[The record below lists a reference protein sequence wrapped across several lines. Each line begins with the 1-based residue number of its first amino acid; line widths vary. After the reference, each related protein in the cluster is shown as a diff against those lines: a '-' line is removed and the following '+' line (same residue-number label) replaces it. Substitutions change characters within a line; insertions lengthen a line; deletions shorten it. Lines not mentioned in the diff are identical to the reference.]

1 MMANRDIVSE
11 AVEQAEAMKAAAY
24 ENAKNVLVEAMSTN
38 LQAAVAEAID
48 EKLDTEDVEISEE
61 VVAEETVEEG
71 AHDTD
76 EMEDKDEMG
85 HMPEMEDEDDDD
97 EDDEE
102 VNIDID
108 IDADGDD
115 DDEEDLDEVDLDE
128 VIEIVE
134 DEDDMDEIHGKDKEE
149 MAHMKKEIAKDTDEV
164 DMDEVDMDE
173 VDMDEVDMED
183 DEDVDEIKYEAAVR
197 EVEKLRTENK
207 RYAKALKVLRTRIE
221 EVNLF
226 NARLAAATDVMN
238 QVTLTK
244 EQKERV
250 VEHFDSCDTLDE
262 VTRMAGVLKEAH
274 ETHTPSKNRTQRPN
288 VQSVISE
295 NNKTEAPSGFDRLAQ
310 LAGL

>member
-97 EDDEE
+97 DDDEE
-102 VNIDID
+102 VDIDID

-115 DDEEDLDEVDLDE
+115 DDEEELDEVDLDE

-134 DEDDMDEIHGKDKEE
+134 DEDDMDEGMHGDKEE
-149 MAHMKKEIAKDTDEV
+149 GAHDADEG
-164 DMDEVDMDE
+164 E
-173 VDMDEVDMED
+173 DMDEVDMED
-183 DEDVDEIKYEAAVR
+183 DEDMDEIGMKKKYESAVA
-197 EVEKLRTENK
+197 EAEELRTENR

-274 ETHTPSKNRTQRPN
+274 ETHAPSKNRTQRPN

>member
-1 MMANRDIVSE
+1 MANRDIVSE

-134 DEDDMDEIHGKDKEE
+134 DEDDMEEGMHGDKEE
-149 MAHMKKEIAKDTDEV
+149 GAHDADEDE
-164 DMDEVDMDE
+164 DME
-173 VDMDEVDMED
+173 EVDMED
-183 DEDVDEIKYEAAVR
+183 DEDVEEIGKMYKEAVA
-197 EVEKLRTENK
+197 EVETLRTENK

-274 ETHTPSKNRTQRPN
+274 ETNAPSKNRAQRPN

-295 NNKTEAPSGFDRLAQ
+295 NNKTEAPNSFDRLAQ

>member
-1 MMANRDIVSE
+1 MANRDIVSE

-97 EDDEE
+97 DDDEE
-102 VNIDID
+102 VDIDID

-115 DDEEDLDEVDLDE
+115 DDEEELDEVDLDE

-134 DEDDMDEIHGKDKEE
+134 DEDDMDEGMHGDKEE
-149 MAHMKKEIAKDTDEV
+149 GAHDADEG
-164 DMDEVDMDE
+164 E
-173 VDMDEVDMED
+173 DMDEVDMED
-183 DEDVDEIKYEAAVR
+183 DEDMDEIGMKKKYESAVA
-197 EVEKLRTENK
+197 EAEELRTENR

-274 ETHTPSKNRTQRPN
+274 ETSAPSKNRAQRPN

>member
-115 DDEEDLDEVDLDE
+115 DEEDLDEVDLDE

-134 DEDDMDEIHGKDKEE
+134 DEDDMDEGMHGDKEE
-149 MAHMKKEIAKDTDEV
+149 GAHDADEG
-164 DMDEVDMDE
+164 E
-173 VDMDEVDMED
+173 DMDEVDMED
-183 DEDVDEIKYEAAVR
+183 DEDMDEIGMKKKYESAVA
-197 EVEKLRTENK
+197 EAEELRTENR

-274 ETHTPSKNRTQRPN
+274 ETNAPSKNRAQRPN

>member
-1 MMANRDIVSE
+1 MANRDIVSE

-134 DEDDMDEIHGKDKEE
+134 DEDDMDEGMHGDKEE
-149 MAHMKKEIAKDTDEV
+149 GAHDADEG
-164 DMDEVDMDE
+164 E
-173 VDMDEVDMED
+173 DMDEVDMED
-183 DEDVDEIKYEAAVR
+183 DEDMDEIGMKKKYESAVA
-197 EVEKLRTENK
+197 EAEELRTENR

-274 ETHTPSKNRTQRPN
+274 ETSAPSKNRAARPN

>member
-1 MMANRDIVSE
+1 MANRDIVSE

-115 DDEEDLDEVDLDE
+115 DDEEELDEVDLDE

-134 DEDDMDEIHGKDKEE
+134 DEDDMEEGMHGDKEE
-149 MAHMKKEIAKDTDEV
+149 GAHDADEG
-164 DMDEVDMDE
+164 E
-173 VDMDEVDMED
+173 DMDEVDMED
-183 DEDVDEIKYEAAVR
+183 DEDMDEIGMKKKYESAVA
-197 EVEKLRTENK
+197 EAEELRTENR

-274 ETHTPSKNRTQRPN
+274 ETHAPSKNRAQRPN

>member
-85 HMPEMEDEDDDD
+85 HMPEMEDEDDAD

-108 IDADGDD
+108 NDADGDD
-115 DDEEDLDEVDLDE
+115 DEEDLDE

-134 DEDDMDEIHGKDKEE
+134 DEDDLDEGMHGDKEE
-149 MAHMKKEIAKDTDEV
+149 GAHDADEG
-164 DMDEVDMDE
+164 E
-173 VDMDEVDMED
+173 DMDEVDMED
-183 DEDVDEIKYEAAVR
+183 DEDMDEIGMKKKYESAVA
-197 EVEKLRTENK
+197 EAEELRTENR

-274 ETHTPSKNRTQRPN
+274 ETHTPSKNRAARPN

>member
-11 AVEQAEAMKAAAY
+11 AVEQAEAMKQAAY

-76 EMEDKDEMG
+76 EMEDKEEMAHMDEL
-85 HMPEMEDEDDDD
+85 EDEDEDDDD
-97 EDDEE
+97 DDEE
-102 VNIDID
+102 VDIDID

-115 DDEEDLDEVDLDE
+115 DDDEDEEELDEVEKTDEGMREDEVDEGEHEDADEGEDLDE
-128 VIEIVE
+128 
-134 DEDDMDEIHGKDKEE
+134 
-149 MAHMKKEIAKDTDEV
+149 
-164 DMDEVDMDE
+164 
-173 VDMDEVDMED
+173 ED
-183 DEDVDEIKYEAAVR
+183 DEDVEEIGKMYKEAVA
-197 EVEKLRTENK
+197 EVESLRTENK

-274 ETHTPSKNRTQRPN
+274 ETTTPSKNRTQRPN

-295 NNKTEAPSGFDRLAQ
+295 NKTEAPGGFDRLAQ

>member
-1 MMANRDIVSE
+1 MANRDIVSE

-76 EMEDKDEMG
+76 EMEDKEEMAHMDEL
-85 HMPEMEDEDDDD
+85 EDEDEDDDD
-97 EDDEE
+97 DDEE
-102 VNIDID
+102 VDIDID

-115 DDEEDLDEVDLDE
+115 DDDEDEEELDEVDLDE

-134 DEDDMDEIHGKDKEE
+134 DEDEVDEGEHEDTDEGEDMDE
-149 MAHMKKEIAKDTDEV
+149 
-164 DMDEVDMDE
+164 
-173 VDMDEVDMED
+173 ED
-183 DEDVDEIKYEAAVR
+183 DEDVEEIGKMYKEAVA
-197 EVEKLRTENK
+197 EVESLRTENK

-274 ETHTPSKNRTQRPN
+274 ETTTPSKNRTQRPN
-288 VQSVISE
+288 VQSVIS
-295 NNKTEAPSGFDRLAQ
+295 
-310 LAGL
+310 

>member
-1 MMANRDIVSE
+1 MANRDIVSE
-11 AVEQAEAMKAAAY
+11 AVEQAEAMKQAAY

-76 EMEDKDEMG
+76 EMEDKEEMAHMDEL
-85 HMPEMEDEDDDD
+85 EDEDEDDDD
-97 EDDEE
+97 DDEE
-102 VNIDID
+102 VDIDID

-115 DDEEDLDEVDLDE
+115 DDDEDEEELDEVDLDE

-134 DEDDMDEIHGKDKEE
+134 DED
-149 MAHMKKEIAKDTDEV
+149 EV
-164 DMDEVDMDE
+164 DEGEHEDADEGEDLDE
-173 VDMDEVDMED
+173 ED
-183 DEDVDEIKYEAAVR
+183 DEDVEEIGKMYKEAVA
-197 EVEKLRTENK
+197 EVESLRTENK

-274 ETHTPSKNRTQRPN
+274 ETTTPSKNRTQRPN

-295 NNKTEAPSGFDRLAQ
+295 NKTEAPGGFDRLAQ

>member
-97 EDDEE
+97 DDDEE
-102 VNIDID
+102 VDIDID
-108 IDADGDD
+108 IDADGD

-134 DEDDMDEIHGKDKEE
+134 DEDDMDEGMHGDKEE
-149 MAHMKKEIAKDTDEV
+149 GAHDADEG
-164 DMDEVDMDE
+164 E
-173 VDMDEVDMED
+173 DMDEVDMED
-183 DEDVDEIKYEAAVR
+183 DEDMDEIGMKKKYESAVA
-197 EVEKLRTENK
+197 EAEELRTENR

-274 ETHTPSKNRTQRPN
+274 ETHAPSKNRAQRPN

>member
-85 HMPEMEDEDDDD
+85 HIPEMEDEDDDD
-97 EDDEE
+97 DDDEE
-102 VNIDID
+102 VDIDID

-134 DEDDMDEIHGKDKEE
+134 DEDDMDEGMHGDKEE
-149 MAHMKKEIAKDTDEV
+149 GAHDADEG
-164 DMDEVDMDE
+164 E
-173 VDMDEVDMED
+173 DMDEVDMED
-183 DEDVDEIKYEAAVR
+183 DEDMDEIGMKKKYESAVA
-197 EVEKLRTENK
+197 EAEELRTENR

-274 ETHTPSKNRTQRPN
+274 ETHAPSKNRAQRPN

>member
-1 MMANRDIVSE
+1 MANRDIVSE
-11 AVEQAEAMKAAAY
+11 AVEQAEAMKQAAY

-76 EMEDKDEMG
+76 EMEDKEEMAHMDEL
-85 HMPEMEDEDDDD
+85 EDEDDDD
-97 EDDEE
+97 DDEE
-102 VNIDID
+102 VDIDID

-115 DDEEDLDEVDLDE
+115 DDDEDEEELDEVDLDE

-134 DEDDMDEIHGKDKEE
+134 DED
-149 MAHMKKEIAKDTDEV
+149 EV
-164 DMDEVDMDE
+164 DEGEHGDADEGEDLDE
-173 VDMDEVDMED
+173 ED
-183 DEDVDEIKYEAAVR
+183 DEDVEEIGKMYKEAVA
-197 EVEKLRTENK
+197 EVESLRTENK

-274 ETHTPSKNRTQRPN
+274 ETTAPSKNRTQRPN

-295 NNKTEAPSGFDRLAQ
+295 NKTEAPGGFDRLAQ

>member
-97 EDDEE
+97 DDEE
-102 VNIDID
+102 VDIDID

-134 DEDDMDEIHGKDKEE
+134 DEDDMDEGMHGDKEE
-149 MAHMKKEIAKDTDEV
+149 GAHDADEG
-164 DMDEVDMDE
+164 E
-173 VDMDEVDMED
+173 DMDEVDMED
-183 DEDVDEIKYEAAVR
+183 DEDMDEIGMKKKYESAVA
-197 EVEKLRTENK
+197 EAEELRTENR

-274 ETHTPSKNRTQRPN
+274 ETHAPSKNRAQRPN

>member
-1 MMANRDIVSE
+1 MANRDIVSE

-97 EDDEE
+97 DDDEE
-102 VNIDID
+102 VDIDID

-115 DDEEDLDEVDLDE
+115 DDEEELDEVDLDE

-134 DEDDMDEIHGKDKEE
+134 DEDDMDEGMHGDKEE
-149 MAHMKKEIAKDTDEV
+149 GAHDADEMK
-164 DMDEVDMDE
+164 DMDDDE
-173 VDMDEVDMED
+173 DMDEVDMED
-183 DEDVDEIKYEAAVR
+183 DEDVDEIKYEAAVK
-197 EVEKLRTENK
+197 EIEELRTENR

-274 ETHTPSKNRTQRPN
+274 ETHAPSKNRAQRPN

>member
-1 MMANRDIVSE
+1 MANRDIVSE

-61 VVAEETVEEG
+61 VVAEDTVEEG

-85 HMPEMEDEDDDD
+85 HMDELEDDD
-97 EDDEE
+97 
-102 VNIDID
+102 
-108 IDADGDD
+108 DD
-115 DDEEDLDEVDLDE
+115 DDEEEVDIDINIDADDDDDDEEELDEVDLDE

-134 DEDDMDEIHGKDKEE
+134 DEDDMDEGMHGDKEE
-149 MAHMKKEIAKDTDEV
+149 GAHDADEG
-164 DMDEVDMDE
+164 E
-173 VDMDEVDMED
+173 DMDEVDMED
-183 DEDVDEIKYEAAVR
+183 DEDMDEIGMKKKYESAVA
-197 EVEKLRTENK
+197 EAEELRTENR

-274 ETHTPSKNRTQRPN
+274 ETHAPSKNRAQRPN

>member
-1 MMANRDIVSE
+1 MANRDIVSE

-134 DEDDMDEIHGKDKEE
+134 DEDDMDEGMHGDKEE
-149 MAHMKKEIAKDTDEV
+149 GAHDADEG
-164 DMDEVDMDE
+164 E
-173 VDMDEVDMED
+173 DMDEVDMED
-183 DEDVDEIKYEAAVR
+183 DEDMDEIGMKKKYESAVA
-197 EVEKLRTENK
+197 EAEELRTENR

-274 ETHTPSKNRTQRPN
+274 ETHAPSKNRAQRPN

>member
-115 DDEEDLDEVDLDE
+115 DDEEELDEVDLDE

-134 DEDDMDEIHGKDKEE
+134 DEDDMDEGMHGDKEE
-149 MAHMKKEIAKDTDEV
+149 GAHDADEG
-164 DMDEVDMDE
+164 E
-173 VDMDEVDMED
+173 DMDEVDMED
-183 DEDVDEIKYEAAVR
+183 DEDMDEIGMKKKYESAVA
-197 EVEKLRTENK
+197 EAEELRTENR

>member
-11 AVEQAEAMKAAAY
+11 AVEQAEAMKQAAY

-76 EMEDKDEMG
+76 EMEDKDEMA
-85 HMPEMEDEDDDD
+85 HMDELEDEDDDD
-97 EDDEE
+97 DDEE
-102 VNIDID
+102 VDIDID

-115 DDEEDLDEVDLDE
+115 DDDEDEEELDEVDLDE

-134 DEDDMDEIHGKDKEE
+134 DEDEMDEGEHED
-149 MAHMKKEIAKDTDEV
+149 ADEG
-164 DMDEVDMDE
+164 E
-173 VDMDEVDMED
+173 DMDEVDMED
-183 DEDVDEIKYEAAVR
+183 DEDVEEIGKMYKEAVA
-197 EVEKLRTENK
+197 EVESLRTENK

-274 ETHTPSKNRTQRPN
+274 ETTAPSKNRTQRPN

-295 NNKTEAPSGFDRLAQ
+295 NKTEAPGGFDRLAQ

>member
-1 MMANRDIVSE
+1 MANRDIVSE

-61 VVAEETVEEG
+61 VVAEDTVEEG

-85 HMPEMEDEDDDD
+85 HMDELEDDDD
-97 EDDEE
+97 
-102 VNIDID
+102 
-108 IDADGDD
+108 DD
-115 DDEEDLDEVDLDE
+115 DDEEVDIDINIDADDDDDDEEELDEVDLDE

-134 DEDDMDEIHGKDKEE
+134 DEDDMDEGMHGDKEE
-149 MAHMKKEIAKDTDEV
+149 GAHDADEMK
-164 DMDEVDMDE
+164 DMDDDE
-173 VDMDEVDMED
+173 DMDEVDMED
-183 DEDVDEIKYEAAVR
+183 DEDVDEIKYEAAVK
-197 EVEKLRTENK
+197 EIEELRTENK

-295 NNKTEAPSGFDRLAQ
+295 NNKTEAPSGFDRLTQ

>member
-115 DDEEDLDEVDLDE
+115 DEEDLDEVDLDE

-134 DEDDMDEIHGKDKEE
+134 DEDDMDEGMHGDKEE
-149 MAHMKKEIAKDTDEV
+149 GAHDADEG
-164 DMDEVDMDE
+164 E
-173 VDMDEVDMED
+173 DMDEVDMED
-183 DEDVDEIKYEAAVR
+183 DEDMDEIGMKKKYESAVA
-197 EVEKLRTENK
+197 EAEELRTENR

-274 ETHTPSKNRTQRPN
+274 ETHAPSKNRAQRPN

>member
-85 HMPEMEDEDDDD
+85 HMPEMEDEED
-97 EDDEE
+97 DDEE
-102 VNIDID
+102 VDIDID

-115 DDEEDLDEVDLDE
+115 DDEEELDEVDLDE

-134 DEDDMDEIHGKDKEE
+134 DEDDMDEGMHGDKEE
-149 MAHMKKEIAKDTDEV
+149 GAHDADEG
-164 DMDEVDMDE
+164 E
-173 VDMDEVDMED
+173 DMDEVDMED
-183 DEDVDEIKYEAAVR
+183 DEDMDEIGMKKKYESAVA
-197 EVEKLRTENK
+197 EAEELRTENR

-274 ETHTPSKNRTQRPN
+274 ETSAPSKNRAARPN

>member
-1 MMANRDIVSE
+1 MANRDIVSE

-115 DDEEDLDEVDLDE
+115 DEEDLDEVDLDE
-128 VIEIVE
+128 VIEIVD
-134 DEDDMDEIHGKDKEE
+134 DEDDMEEGMHGDKEE
-149 MAHMKKEIAKDTDEV
+149 GAHDADEME
-164 DMDEVDMDE
+164 DMDEVDMD
-173 VDMDEVDMED
+173 D
-183 DEDVDEIKYEAAVR
+183 DEDVEEIGKMYKEAVA
-197 EVEKLRTENK
+197 EVQTLRTENK

-274 ETHTPSKNRTQRPN
+274 ETNAPSKNRAQRPN

-295 NNKTEAPSGFDRLAQ
+295 NNKTEAPNSFDRLAQ

>member
-1 MMANRDIVSE
+1 MANRDIVSE

-134 DEDDMDEIHGKDKEE
+134 DEDDMEEGMHGDKEE
-149 MAHMKKEIAKDTDEV
+149 GAHDADEGE
-164 DMDEVDMDE
+164 DME
-173 VDMDEVDMED
+173 EVDMED
-183 DEDVDEIKYEAAVR
+183 DEDVEEIGKMYKEAVA
-197 EVEKLRTENK
+197 EVETLRTENK

-274 ETHTPSKNRTQRPN
+274 ETNAPSKNRAQRPN

-295 NNKTEAPSGFDRLAQ
+295 NNKTEAPNSFDRLAQ

>member
-1 MMANRDIVSE
+1 MANRDIVSE

-48 EKLDTEDVEISEE
+48 EKLDTEDVEISVE

-76 EMEDKDEMG
+76 EMDDKDEMG
-85 HMPEMEDEDDDD
+85 HMPEMEDDDDDD
-97 EDDEE
+97 EDDED

-134 DEDDMDEIHGKDKEE
+134 DEDDMDEGMHGDKEE
-149 MAHMKKEIAKDTDEV
+149 GAHDADEMK
-164 DMDEVDMDE
+164 DMDDDE
-173 VDMDEVDMED
+173 DMDEVDMED
-183 DEDVDEIKYEAAVR
+183 DEDVDEIKYEAAVK
-197 EVEKLRTENK
+197 EIEELRTENR

-295 NNKTEAPSGFDRLAQ
+295 NNKTEAPSGFDRLTQ

>member
-134 DEDDMDEIHGKDKEE
+134 DEDDMEEGMHGDKEE
-149 MAHMKKEIAKDTDEV
+149 GAHGADEG
-164 DMDEVDMDE
+164 E
-173 VDMDEVDMED
+173 DMDEVDMED
-183 DEDVDEIKYEAAVR
+183 DEDMDEIGMKKKYESAVA
-197 EVEKLRTENK
+197 EAEELRTENR

-274 ETHTPSKNRTQRPN
+274 ETSAPSKNRAARPN

>member
-115 DDEEDLDEVDLDE
+115 DDEEELDEVDLDE

-134 DEDDMDEIHGKDKEE
+134 DEDDMDEGMHGDKEE
-149 MAHMKKEIAKDTDEV
+149 GAHDADEG
-164 DMDEVDMDE
+164 E
-173 VDMDEVDMED
+173 DMDEVDMED
-183 DEDVDEIKYEAAVR
+183 DEDMDEIGMKKKYESAVA
-197 EVEKLRTENK
+197 EAEELRTENR

-274 ETHTPSKNRTQRPN
+274 ETNAPSKNRAARPN

>member
-134 DEDDMDEIHGKDKEE
+134 DEDDMDEGMHGDKEE
-149 MAHMKKEIAKDTDEV
+149 GAHDADEMK
-164 DMDEVDMDE
+164 DMDDDE
-173 VDMDEVDMED
+173 DMDEVDMED
-183 DEDVDEIKYEAAVR
+183 DEDMDEIGMKKKYESAVA
-197 EVEKLRTENK
+197 EAEELRTENR

>member
-11 AVEQAEAMKAAAY
+11 AVEQAEAMKQAAY

-76 EMEDKDEMG
+76 EMEDKEEMAHMDEL
-85 HMPEMEDEDDDD
+85 EDEDEDDDD
-97 EDDEE
+97 DDEE
-102 VNIDID
+102 VDIDID

-115 DDEEDLDEVDLDE
+115 DDDEDEEELDEVDLDE

-134 DEDDMDEIHGKDKEE
+134 DEDEVDEGEHEDTDEGEDMDE
-149 MAHMKKEIAKDTDEV
+149 
-164 DMDEVDMDE
+164 
-173 VDMDEVDMED
+173 ED
-183 DEDVDEIKYEAAVR
+183 DEDVEEIGKMYKEAVA
-197 EVEKLRTENK
+197 EVESLRTENK

-274 ETHTPSKNRTQRPN
+274 ETTTPSKNRTQRPN

-295 NNKTEAPSGFDRLAQ
+295 NKTEAPGGFDRLAQ

>member
-1 MMANRDIVSE
+1 MANRDIVSE

-97 EDDEE
+97 DDDEE
-102 VNIDID
+102 VDIDID

-134 DEDDMDEIHGKDKEE
+134 DEDDMDEGMHGDKEE
-149 MAHMKKEIAKDTDEV
+149 GAHDADEG
-164 DMDEVDMDE
+164 E
-173 VDMDEVDMED
+173 DMDEVDMED
-183 DEDVDEIKYEAAVR
+183 DEDMDEIGMKKKYESAVA
-197 EVEKLRTENK
+197 EAEELRTENR

-274 ETHTPSKNRTQRPN
+274 ETHAPSKNRTQRPN

>member
-1 MMANRDIVSE
+1 MANRDIVSE

-61 VVAEETVEEG
+61 VVAEDTVEEG

-85 HMPEMEDEDDDD
+85 HMDELEDDDEDDDD
-97 EDDEE
+97 DEE
-102 VNIDID
+102 VDIDID

-115 DDEEDLDEVDLDE
+115 DDDEEELDEVDLDE

-134 DEDDMDEIHGKDKEE
+134 DEDDMDEGMHGDKEE
-149 MAHMKKEIAKDTDEV
+149 GAHDADEMK
-164 DMDEVDMDE
+164 DMDDDE
-173 VDMDEVDMED
+173 DMDEVDMED
-183 DEDVDEIKYEAAVR
+183 DEDVDEIKYEAAVK
-197 EVEKLRTENK
+197 EIEELRTENR

-295 NNKTEAPSGFDRLAQ
+295 NNKTEAPSGFDRLTQ

>member
-1 MMANRDIVSE
+1 MANRDIVSE

-115 DDEEDLDEVDLDE
+115 DEEDLDEVDLDE

-134 DEDDMDEIHGKDKEE
+134 DEDDMDEGMHGDKEE
-149 MAHMKKEIAKDTDEV
+149 GAHDADEG
-164 DMDEVDMDE
+164 E
-173 VDMDEVDMED
+173 DMDEVDMED
-183 DEDVDEIKYEAAVR
+183 DEDMDEIGMKKKYESAVA
-197 EVEKLRTENK
+197 EAEELRTENR

-274 ETHTPSKNRTQRPN
+274 ETNAPSKNRAQRPN

>member
-11 AVEQAEAMKAAAY
+11 AVEQAEAMKQAAY

-61 VVAEETVEEG
+61 VVAEDTVEEG

-76 EMEDKDEMG
+76 EMEDKEEMAHMDEL
-85 HMPEMEDEDDDD
+85 EDEDDDD
-97 EDDEE
+97 DDEE
-102 VNIDID
+102 VDIDID

-115 DDEEDLDEVDLDE
+115 DDDEDEEELDEVDLDE

-134 DEDDMDEIHGKDKEE
+134 DEDEMDEGEHED
-149 MAHMKKEIAKDTDEV
+149 ADEG
-164 DMDEVDMDE
+164 E
-173 VDMDEVDMED
+173 DMDEVDMED
-183 DEDVDEIKYEAAVR
+183 DEDVEEIGKMYKEAVA
-197 EVEKLRTENK
+197 EVESLRTENK

-274 ETHTPSKNRTQRPN
+274 ETTAPSKNRTQRPN

-295 NNKTEAPSGFDRLAQ
+295 NKTEAPGGFDRLAQ

>member
-1 MMANRDIVSE
+1 MANRDIVSE

-134 DEDDMDEIHGKDKEE
+134 DEDDMEEGMHGDKEE
-149 MAHMKKEIAKDTDEV
+149 GAHDADEG
-164 DMDEVDMDE
+164 E
-173 VDMDEVDMED
+173 DMDEVDMED
-183 DEDVDEIKYEAAVR
+183 DEDVEEIGKMYKEAVA
-197 EVEKLRTENK
+197 EVETLRTENK

-274 ETHTPSKNRTQRPN
+274 EGSVSSKNRAARPN

-295 NNKTEAPSGFDRLAQ
+295 NNKTEAPNSFDRLAQ

>member
-1 MMANRDIVSE
+1 MANRDIVSE
-11 AVEQAEAMKAAAY
+11 AGEQAEAMKATAY

-97 EDDEE
+97 DDDEE
-102 VNIDID
+102 VDIDID

-115 DDEEDLDEVDLDE
+115 EDEEELDEVDLDE

-134 DEDDMDEIHGKDKEE
+134 DEDDMDEGMHGDKEE
-149 MAHMKKEIAKDTDEV
+149 GAHDADEG
-164 DMDEVDMDE
+164 E
-173 VDMDEVDMED
+173 DMDEVDMED
-183 DEDVDEIKYEAAVR
+183 DEDMDEIGMKKKYESAVA
-197 EVEKLRTENK
+197 EAEELRTENR

-274 ETHTPSKNRTQRPN
+274 ETHAPSKNRAQRPN

>member
-1 MMANRDIVSE
+1 MANRDIVSE

-108 IDADGDD
+108 IDADDDD

-134 DEDDMDEIHGKDKEE
+134 DEDDMEEGMHGDKEE
-149 MAHMKKEIAKDTDEV
+149 GAHDADEG
-164 DMDEVDMDE
+164 E
-173 VDMDEVDMED
+173 DMDEVDMED
-183 DEDVDEIKYEAAVR
+183 DEDMDEIGMKKKYESAVA
-197 EVEKLRTENK
+197 EAEELRTENK

-274 ETHTPSKNRTQRPN
+274 ETNAPSKNRAQRPN

-295 NNKTEAPSGFDRLAQ
+295 NNKTEAPNSFDRLAQ

>member
-1 MMANRDIVSE
+1 MANRDIVSE

-97 EDDEE
+97 DDDEE
-102 VNIDID
+102 VDIDID

-115 DDEEDLDEVDLDE
+115 DDEEELDEVDLDE

-134 DEDDMDEIHGKDKEE
+134 DEDDMDEGMHGDKEE
-149 MAHMKKEIAKDTDEV
+149 GAHDADEG
-164 DMDEVDMDE
+164 E
-173 VDMDEVDMED
+173 DMDEVDMED
-183 DEDVDEIKYEAAVR
+183 DEDMDEIGMKKKYESAVA
-197 EVEKLRTENK
+197 EAEELRTENR

-274 ETHTPSKNRTQRPN
+274 ETHAPSKNRTQRPN

>member
-115 DDEEDLDEVDLDE
+115 DEEDLDEVDLDE

-134 DEDDMDEIHGKDKEE
+134 DEDDMEEGMHGDKEE
-149 MAHMKKEIAKDTDEV
+149 GAHDADEG
-164 DMDEVDMDE
+164 E
-173 VDMDEVDMED
+173 DMDEVDMED
-183 DEDVDEIKYEAAVR
+183 DEDMDEIGMKKKYESAVA
-197 EVEKLRTENK
+197 EAEELRTENR

-274 ETHTPSKNRTQRPN
+274 ETHAPSKNRAQRPN

>member
-1 MMANRDIVSE
+1 MANRDIVSE

-61 VVAEETVEEG
+61 VVAEDTVEEG

-85 HMPEMEDEDDDD
+85 HMDELEDDDD
-97 EDDEE
+97 
-102 VNIDID
+102 
-108 IDADGDD
+108 DD
-115 DDEEDLDEVDLDE
+115 DDEEVDIDINIDADDDDDDEEELDEVDLDE

-134 DEDDMDEIHGKDKEE
+134 DEDDMDEGMHGDKEE
-149 MAHMKKEIAKDTDEV
+149 GAHDADEMK
-164 DMDEVDMDE
+164 DMDDDE
-173 VDMDEVDMED
+173 DMDEVDMED
-183 DEDVDEIKYEAAVR
+183 DEDVDEIKYEAAVK
-197 EVEKLRTENK
+197 EIEELRTENR

-274 ETHTPSKNRTQRPN
+274 ETTTPSKNRTQRPN

-295 NNKTEAPSGFDRLAQ
+295 NKTEAPGGFDRLAQ